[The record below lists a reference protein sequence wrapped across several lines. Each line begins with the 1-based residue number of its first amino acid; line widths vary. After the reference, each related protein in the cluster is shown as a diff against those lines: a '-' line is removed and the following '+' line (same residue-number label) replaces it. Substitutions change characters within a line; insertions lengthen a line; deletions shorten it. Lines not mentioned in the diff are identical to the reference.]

1 MRPGEKLYD
10 AITQVRDVLVEE
22 AAAPGRGKPPWR
34 RWAAAAA
41 AAALAVGAG
50 GYGLSHLLGG
60 RGGGPGAGG
69 GGHANG
75 GSAFMSYAG
84 PVFPLTV
91 LEGSGGLSASRA
103 LTYDFAPWIPTWV
116 SNEAILEELEGLT
129 EEELAQAA
137 TDHEAWFPEGGHWSA
152 STDLLVTDSY
162 TLTNTARED
171 RALTLLYPFTASFR
185 GLAAERPT
193 LTADGEELETVLC
206 SGAYSGGFSDVDGG
220 AEAEGAWKLA
230 QIDSWEDY
238 KLLLESGA
246 YRASALGDGPDVTGI
261 PVTVYR
267 FTDAYAPE
275 RSEEAQAPTLSVR
288 FDLDAEKTTVL
299 SYGFQGGAWNEEEG
313 WMLQSFSVGRAG
325 EGDYGASRYL
335 ILLGE
340 HVDGYTL
347 QGYRNGACEAGNELD
362 GVGAVVT
369 RYETDLDAV
378 LRQVTAEYAARYQD
392 SPEGTASYLSK
403 GTAEYELYY
412 RSVCQ
417 LLEDYGAPSGQPV
430 ERYADGRLDDL
441 LSEAAS
447 IQRVFY
453 LKSTVTVP
461 AGETLAVSAELTKSA
476 SFDYCCAHTENQG
489 ISGYDMVT
497 GLDTCLSFDSITA
510 ELVNGDAVEIVRQNY
525 GFDLAAGI
533 RRVELDPAVE
543 HYYLE
548 VRRAQERE

>member
-10 AITQVRDVLVEE
+10 AITQVRDGLVEE
-22 AAAPGRGKPPWR
+22 AAAPVRKRAPWR
-34 RWAAAAA
+34 RWAAAVA

-50 GYGLSHLLGG
+50 GYGLSYMLGG
-60 RGGGPGAGG
+60 SNGSTGEGAGG
-69 GGHANG
+69 GHADG

-84 PVFPLTV
+84 PVFPMTV
-91 LEGSGGLSASRA
+91 LEGSGSLSASRA
-103 LTYDFAPWIPTWV
+103 LTYDFAPWTPDWV
-116 SNEAILEELEGLT
+116 SNEALLAELEGLT

-137 TDHEAWFPEGGHWSA
+137 ADHESWFPEGGYWSA

-162 TLTNTARED
+162 TMTNTAQAD
-171 RALTLLYPFTASFR
+171 RTLTLVYPFTASFR

-206 SGAYSGGFSDVDGG
+206 SGGYSGGFSGVGG
-220 AEAEGAWKLA
+220 RAEEGAWNLA

-246 YRASALGDGPDVTGI
+246 YRASALGEGPDLTGI

-299 SYGFQGGAWNEEEG
+299 SYGFQGGAWDGEEG

-340 HVDGYTL
+340 DVDGYTL
-347 QGYRNGACEAGNELD
+347 QGYRSGACEAGNELD
-362 GVGAVVT
+362 GVGAAVT
-369 RYETDLDAV
+369 RYETDLDTV
-378 LRQVTAEYAARYQD
+378 LRQVTAEYAALFQD

-441 LSEAAS
+441 LGEAAS

-453 LKSTVTVP
+453 LKSTVTVL

-497 GLDTCLSFDSITA
+497 RLDTCLSFDSITA

-525 GFDLAAGI
+525 GFDLEAGI
-533 RRVELDPAVE
+533 RRVELDQAVE

-548 VRRAQERE
+548 VRRAPESK